1 MATINDY
8 KPENDRI
15 ANLTTA
21 QKLDCLVRVLS
32 DKETTL
38 ISRDKYEAAMLTY
51 SADLENIDV
60 ARKQYRKTALKDTTQ
75 NLQGNIKSVVL
86 GIVIVF
92 VLAVLMS
99 IALLAAFQPKL
110 DLSTMPLQ
118 PGTLLSFLGFIV
130 ALAAYL
136 ATVARSLKDK
146 MTELKE
152 KPTFDAAEIAKHAEN
167 LMRIIRAEALLVSLG
182 LLTMGRIIIGPLL
195 NISIDAFDYFL
206 LVYMILII
214 LYLGYLHAKQW
225 TYTSLI

>member
-1 MATINDY
+1 MATTNDY

-32 DKETTL
+32 DKKIL
-38 ISRDKYEAAMLTY
+38 PFSQQQYDAALVDY
-51 SADLENIDV
+51 SMELKTVEPK
-60 ARKQYRKTALKDTTQ
+60 RKQDRETALKQTTDK
-75 NLQGNIKSVVL
+75 LKANITSVVL

-99 IALLAAFQPKL
+99 LALLAAFQPKL

-152 KPTFDAAEIAKHAEN
+152 KPIFDTAEIGKHAEN

-195 NISIDAFDYFL
+195 NVSIDAFDYFL

>member
-15 ANLTTA
+15 ANLTTS

-38 ISRDKYEAAMLTY
+38 ISRAKYEAAMLTY
-51 SADLENIDV
+51 SADLENIDA
-60 ARKQYRKTALKDTTQ
+60 ARKQYRETALKGTTQ

-92 VLAVLMS
+92 VLAVLIS

-182 LLTMGRIIIGPLL
+182 LLTMGRIIIGRC
-195 NISIDAFDYFL
+195 STFL
-206 LVYMILII
+206 LTRLITFFWFI
-214 LYLGYLHAKQW
+214 
-225 TYTSLI
+225 

>member
-1 MATINDY
+1 MATINNY

-51 SADLENIDV
+51 SADLENIDG
-60 ARKQYRKTALKDTTQ
+60 ARKQYREAALKDTTQ

-118 PGTLLSFLGFIV
+118 PGILLSFLGFIV

-182 LLTMGRIIIGPLL
+182 LLTMGRIIIGRC
-195 NISIDAFDYFL
+195 STFL
-206 LVYMILII
+206 LTRLITFFWFI
-214 LYLGYLHAKQW
+214 
-225 TYTSLI
+225 

>member
-21 QKLDCLVRVLS
+21 QKVDCLVRVLS
-32 DKETTL
+32 DKKILPFSQQEYDAVL
-38 ISRDKYEAAMLTY
+38 ADY
-51 SADLENIDV
+51 STELKTVEPK
-60 ARKQYRKTALKDTTQ
+60 RKQDRETALNDTTQ

-136 ATVARSLKDK
+136 ATVARS
-146 MTELKE
+146 
-152 KPTFDAAEIAKHAEN
+152 
-167 LMRIIRAEALLVSLG
+167 
-182 LLTMGRIIIGPLL
+182 
-195 NISIDAFDYFL
+195 
-206 LVYMILII
+206 
-214 LYLGYLHAKQW
+214 
-225 TYTSLI
+225 

>member
-1 MATINDY
+1 MATTNDY

-32 DKETTL
+32 DKKIL
-38 ISRDKYEAAMLTY
+38 PFSQQQYDAALVDY
-51 SADLENIDV
+51 SMELKTVEPK
-60 ARKQYRKTALKDTTQ
+60 RKQDRETALKQTTDK
-75 NLQGNIKSVVL
+75 LKANITSVVL

-136 ATVARSLKDK
+136 AT
-146 MTELKE
+146 
-152 KPTFDAAEIAKHAEN
+152 
-167 LMRIIRAEALLVSLG
+167 LL
-182 LLTMGRIIIGPLL
+182 
-195 NISIDAFDYFL
+195 D
-206 LVYMILII
+206 
-214 LYLGYLHAKQW
+214 H
-225 TYTSLI
+225 